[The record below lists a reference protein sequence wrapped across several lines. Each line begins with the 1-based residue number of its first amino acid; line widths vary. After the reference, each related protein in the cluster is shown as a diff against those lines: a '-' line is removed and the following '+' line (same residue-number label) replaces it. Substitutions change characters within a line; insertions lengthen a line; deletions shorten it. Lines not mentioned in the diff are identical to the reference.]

1 MFGPEPNLVSRKL
14 RRNLDLDLFQQI
26 GARKGGNRAG
36 WHRAGLFYHF
46 SSSINS
52 KNNEY
57 GPELLRSFVAGGLT
71 RQFFTVSNFNIIVR
85 RLIRLCSLK
94 DFYPV
99 KDASFFRI
107 VKTNSV
113 VNFSITWG
121 MAVTLKVGSSNPSIY
136 IQWTHFC
143 KLYFRKDWKRGL
155 SSAI

>member
-36 WHRAGLFYHF
+36 WHRAGLFNHF

-71 RQFFTVSNFNIIVR
+71 HNYVIVR

-107 VKTNSV
+107 GKTNSV
-113 VNFSITWG
+113 AYFYSTWT
-121 MAVTLKVGSSNPSIY
+121 MAVTLKVGSSNPAIY
-136 IQWTHFC
+136 IQ
-143 KLYFRKDWKRGL
+143 
-155 SSAI
+155 